1 MNFVVIT
8 KLITKIRFVIVF
20 VKKKKSKKQIDKNHF
35 YNFVKN

>member
-8 KLITKIRFVIVF
+8 KLITKIRFVIIF
-20 VKKKKSKKQIDKNHF
+20 VKKKNSKKQIGKNHF